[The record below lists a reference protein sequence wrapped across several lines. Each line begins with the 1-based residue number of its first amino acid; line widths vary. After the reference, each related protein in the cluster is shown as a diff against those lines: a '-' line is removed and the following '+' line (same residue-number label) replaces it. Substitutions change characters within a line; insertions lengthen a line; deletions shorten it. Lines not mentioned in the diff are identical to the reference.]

1 MKILEK
7 AGAKELSAKDNLA
20 FIRQML
26 GVTVASRE
34 FDAKNDPKESK
45 YFAAFKDCKNEKDVE
60 AAKAKLL
67 SANPADKTAIEKS
80 AGTRM
85 LSLASQT
92 VALF

>member
-85 LSLASQT
+85 LSLASQA